1 MLMQCIQKSLVAFF
15 VCLGVFHIAYEAEL
29 SASMAKQIV
38 CDLPDKVTTL
48 NNEQIPMQLVIGDGR
63 NRVQKNLWYR

>member
-1 MLMQCIQKSLVAFF
+1 
-15 VCLGVFHIAYEAEL
+15 
-29 SASMAKQIV
+29 MAKQIV